1 MGLIQIPE
9 IRMSAD
15 EHIATLRHDHLMKI
29 DYNEDTQEYIKHI
42 PNYIDYLWDN
52 AQSGSSWA
60 GIGRGKVVAA
70 FGIKPIWAGL
80 AEMWM
85 IPGTDIRRHTI
96 SIVRGAKVLTDSA
109 IQDYDL
115 KRLQIAVRVEN
126 DTAFRF
132 AKSLNFGVESIM
144 KRFGPEGADY
154 YMMARF

>member
-109 IQDYDL
+109 IQDYD
-115 KRLQIAVRVEN
+115 
-126 DTAFRF
+126 
-132 AKSLNFGVESIM
+132 
-144 KRFGPEGADY
+144 
-154 YMMARF
+154 